1 MLPGGHISLGTRLI
15 EAINNGTSGHLRMH
29 KVQSFGSQDT
39 RTFGT
44 WKENSLEAFECRIG
58 PVLLKKY
65 PETSKDDVA
74 DFKRKWEVLPMSSLV
89 CLRTDIL

>member
-1 MLPGGHISLGTRLI
+1 M
-15 EAINNGTSGHLRMH
+15 
-29 KVQSFGSQDT
+29 
-39 RTFGT
+39 
-44 WKENSLEAFECRIG
+44 
-58 PVLLKKY
+58 LLKKY